1 MALKLMIAKL
11 EDVEEV
17 FRSLYKM
24 GGDGKY
30 HLDTEEDADNKKK
43 LQEFRDNNIVL
54 MKEKEALENK
64 IKALGDPA
72 EIEKMKKKI
81 QAIDDKQMIEAGK
94 IDELV
99 AQKTERMRA
108 DFENQ
113 LNAMKTAL
121 DSKDK
126 ELGNLNGRLSEV
138 LIDSEITRAVTQVG
152 GVRKE
157 ALQDLVARGKRVWRL
172 EDGMPVPKEGDK
184 TLYGK
189 DGKSVLTFD
198 EWAQIQ
204 FETAPFL
211 FEASA
216 GGGAAGS
223 GGNAAN
229 RNRGQAEKEALIK
242 LPPQERLKQIY
253 QQTGVGG
260 K

>member
-1 MALKLMIAKL
+1 MPLKLAIAKL
-11 EDVEEV
+11 EDVDEAI
-17 FRSLYKM
+17 RSLYKM

-30 HLDTEEDADNKKK
+30 HLETEEDEAGKAKIK
-43 LQEFRDNNIVL
+43 EFRDNNVKL
-54 MKEKEALENK
+54 LKEKEDLENK
-64 IKALGDPA
+64 LKAIGDPA

-99 AQKTERMRA
+99 AQKVERMRA

-113 LNAMKTAL
+113 LAAMKTAL
-121 DSKDK
+121 EGKDAD
-126 ELGNLNGRLSEV
+126 LGKMNSRLSEV
-138 LIDSEITRAVTQVG
+138 LIDSEITRAVNAVG

-157 ALQDLVARGKRVWRL
+157 ALQDLISRGKRVWKL
-172 EDGMPVPKEGDK
+172 EEGKPVPKEGDK

-189 DGKSVLTFD
+189 DGKSILTFD

-216 GGGAAGS
+216 GSGAAGA
-223 GGNAAN
+223 GGAGA
-229 RNRGQAEKEALIK
+229 GKGIKQSEKEAMAK
-242 LPPQERLKQIY
+242 LPPQERLKLLHG
-253 QQTGVGG
+253 TTASR
-260 K
+260 